1 MYGGKGLTQ
10 MWPCT
15 TILSLGTM
23 KNPSK
28 SGQQSSNSRKTGLAD
43 LGSKY
48 ANNFQN
54 DEMTASVV
62 NIEALFIQ
70 CMFKKLVSKMTE
82 KLSWL
87 KASDNSALYN
97 DCRGFINHVKI
108 NYGSIFRRVALSGL
122 MDSTKKLV
130 KTQYKVDAGHHLTR
144 YLSAPFLLILTSL
157 CHIFICYIVLL
168 FSAFYYRIPAGS
180 YTNIESRDSPVGGSC
195 NYVDETA
202 GVSGSEPKLIY
213 KKSVFKKKSTSS
225 TATVRFQLV
234 QLFSSFNIFLYFVCF
249 LCFPGFST
257 SFPQFVY
264 FLSFPGFFFGQKVFQ
279 ILPMFIRR
287 ITWKPNDF

>member
-1 MYGGKGLTQ
+1 MHTYGGKDLTQ

-144 YLSAPFLLILTSL
+144 YLSALFLLILTSL

-168 FSAFYYRIPAGS
+168 FVPFIIGYPLARTPIL
-180 YTNIESRDSPVGGSC
+180 NQ
-195 NYVDETA
+195 ETLQWEA
-202 GVSGSEPKLIY
+202 H
-213 KKSVFKKKSTSS
+213 
-225 TATVRFQLV
+225 A
-234 QLFSSFNIFLYFVCF
+234 
-249 LCFPGFST
+249 
-257 SFPQFVY
+257 
-264 FLSFPGFFFGQKVFQ
+264 
-279 ILPMFIRR
+279 
-287 ITWKPNDF
+287 ITWMRRLASRAQSLN